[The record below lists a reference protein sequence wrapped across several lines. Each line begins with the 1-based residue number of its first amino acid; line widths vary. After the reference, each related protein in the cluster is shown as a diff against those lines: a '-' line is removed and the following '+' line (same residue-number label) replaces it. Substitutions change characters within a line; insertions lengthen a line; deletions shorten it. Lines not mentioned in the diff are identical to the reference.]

1 MELVKAIILGCVQ
14 GATEFLPISSSG
26 HLVIASEFL
35 DFQAQ
40 GVVFDVMLHLGT
52 LFSVCLFFKQDIYLM
67 IRALFAFLRRDMD
80 QGLRQYFYWDL
91 YVIVATIPAV
101 IVGLFFKD
109 YIEQAFHSV
118 LLVYCMLI
126 VTGLLMIFTGRINDV
141 GGTLGFRNAFVIG
154 CAQAFAILPGISRSG
169 STIFAG
175 MLLGIEREKVARFSF
190 IMSIPAILGATVLQ
204 IGSVLAEPSMM
215 DSVSCIV
222 AGTIAAAVT
231 GYFAI
236 LLLLDVLKRNRL
248 PLFGYY
254 CLLVSTLG
262 FLHHFLVK

>member
-1 MELVKAIILGCVQ
+1 MEILKAIFLGVIQ

-26 HLVIASEFL
+26 HLVIASEL
-35 DFQAQ
+35 LNFQEQ

-52 LFSVCLFFKQDIYLM
+52 LFSVCIFFKADIFLM
-67 IRALFAFLRRDMD
+67 IQALFAFSQKKLDDRLRE
-80 QGLRQYFYWDL
+80 YFYWDL
-91 YVIVATIPAV
+91 YVIIATIPAV

-126 VTGLLMIFTGRINDV
+126 VTGLLMIFTGKINDD
-141 GGTLGFRNAFVIG
+141 GGKLGPKNAFIIG

-169 STIFAG
+169 STIFTG

-204 IGSVLAEPSMM
+204 ISSVLAEPSTMN
-215 DSVSCIV
+215 SISCIV

-236 LLLLDVLKRNRL
+236 LLLMDLLKRNRL

-254 CLLVSTLG
+254 CFLVSALG
-262 FLHHFLVK
+262 FIHYYIVR